1 MKSNP
6 WITKSSEII
15 YDNPWIA
22 LTEHQ
27 CINPGGGDSI
37 YGKVHFKNLAIGILA
52 LDQNRDT
59 WLVGQWR
66 YPLNEYSWEIPMGG
80 GALSVD
86 KLESAKR
93 ELKEETGVD
102 ARLPGLIDI
111 VDGIFTA
118 RADGTSGRH
127 YLYLEYA
134 CRWLSSEPLAGDDAA
149 EACFFAP
156 DEIESADHFGDMRAI
171 IDRARDMYPAE
182 SIKVQ

>member
-93 ELKEETGVD
+93 ELKEETGITANHWEEVIKIHLSNCVSD
-102 ARLPGLIDI
+102 EVGYGFLARD
-111 VDGIFTA
+111 
-118 RADGTSGRH
+118 
-127 YLYLEYA
+127 
-134 CRWLSSEPLAGDDAA
+134 LS
-149 EACFFAP
+149 
-156 DEIESADHFGDMRAI
+156 FGDQDLDETEELEVKKLPFKEVYAMTLRGEITDSLSVATI
-171 IDRARDMYPAE
+171 L
-182 SIKVQ
+182 KVGQELL